1 MNQSGEEL
9 DGELGHG
16 LMIGLKEQNLDDVT
30 DMSRILVINL
40 MQDRHKIYIYNLK
53 SPIIVSLYV
62 CLYPKE

>member
-1 MNQSGEEL
+1 MWLVNQSGEEL

-53 SPIIVSLYV
+53 SPIIVGL
-62 CLYPKE
+62 

>member
-30 DMSRILVINL
+30 DMSLILVINL
-40 MQDRHKIYIYNLK
+40 MQDRHKI
-53 SPIIVSLYV
+53 
-62 CLYPKE
+62 

>member
-1 MNQSGEEL
+1 MWLVNQSGEEL

-16 LMIGLKEQNLDDVT
+16 LMIGFKEQNLDDVT

-53 SPIIVSLYV
+53 SPIIVSL
-62 CLYPKE
+62 